1 MGLEIRQVIP
11 MEKLLEKGGS
21 VYKLVI
27 VAAKR
32 ALELSEGSPKLVTGN
47 SSKEKPALVA
57 LREIAEGKI
66 GIRSKKS
73 KGKGD

>member
-1 MGLEIRQVIP
+1 MSLEIKRVIP

-47 SSKEKPALVA
+47 SNEKPALVA